1 MSRTNASPELV
12 DNLVQVSFK
21 VQAILTRIA
30 AAHDLSLIQV
40 RMLGILRDRRPV
52 MQELAAYLGLEK
64 SSLSGLVD
72 RAEQRKLV
80 ERVPHPDDGRAMIL
94 GITALG
100 QKLARAVEAEVA
112 ADVGALVAQLP
123 KADRERLTTLLGAV
137 SDA

>member
-40 RMLGILRDRRPV
+40 RMLGILRDRRPL

-72 RAEQRKLV
+72 RAEQRALV
-80 ERVPHPDDGRAMIL
+80 ERVPHPDDRRAMLL

-100 QKLARAVEAEVA
+100 QKLVRAVEAEVA
-112 ADVGALVAQLP
+112 GEVGALVAALP
-123 KADRERLTTLLGAV
+123 KPDRERLTTLLGVV
-137 SDA
+137 SEA